1 MVGIP
6 RPANFMQADTS
17 IDSAAI
23 VDDAV
28 GAVDVANSL
37 VHDMVAKT
45 APVGADAVLI
55 NDSEASNIN
64 KKATLTNV
72 ANMLAGTQA
81 STGLTDATGV
91 LTVSPSDNAI
101 TIGADSLVY
110 MTATGLPKK
119 DLASDVATAMAGEGI
134 IATSGVL
141 SLDLDEFGDA
151 VLDPAADTLVFIDE
165 SAAGDPGKLES
176 VADFVAAIGGSAA
189 TTGLSNTAGVLTA
202 AIKIAHLVADEKS
215 SLFFEGPT
223 EVDFG
228 VATAV
233 DEKITDSAGAKG
245 KLLIAIGIVTE
256 AFNGDADNTI
266 SISNNTLLGAN
277 KMCSDIIVDKDAAA
291 AGNWLGALFGGHRVA
306 GADNTVAS
314 GNDIYAYSAANTNR
328 SAGKMVFLL
337 IFQKTA

>member
-23 VDDAV
+23 VDDSV

-37 VHDMVAKT
+37 VHDMSAKT
-45 APVGADAVLI
+45 TIVGADAVLI
-55 NDSEASNIN
+55 NDSQASNIN

-72 ANMLAGTQA
+72 MKMAAGT
-81 STGLTDATGV
+81 
-91 LTVSPSDNAI
+91 
-101 TIGADSLVY
+101 
-110 MTATGLPKK
+110 
-119 DLASDVATAMAGEGI
+119 
-134 IATSGVL
+134 
-141 SLDLDEFGDA
+141 
-151 VLDPAADTLVFIDE
+151 
-165 SAAGDPGKLES
+165 
-176 VADFVAAIGGSAA
+176 AA

-233 DEKITDSAGAKG
+233 DKKITESAGAKG

-256 AFNGDADNTI
+256 AFDGVADNTI
-266 SISNNTLLGAN
+266 SVSNNSLLAAN
-277 KMCSDIIVDKDAAA
+277 KMCSDIIVDKDAAV
-291 AGNWLGALFGGHRVA
+291 AGNWLGSVFAGHRVA

-314 GNDIYAYSAANTNR
+314 GADIYAYSAANTNR

>member
-1 MVGIP
+1 MTGIP
-6 RPANFMQADTS
+6 KPPNWFRASAS
-17 IDSAAI
+17 VDSAAI
-23 VDDAV
+23 IDDSV

-37 VHDMVAKT
+37 VHDMDAKT
-45 APVGADAVLI
+45 TPVGADTFLI
-55 NDSEASNIN
+55 NDSEANNIN
-64 KKATLTNV
+64 KKVSLTNV
-72 ANMLAGTQA
+72 ANTLAGTP
-81 STGLTDATGV
+81 T
-91 LTVSPSDNAI
+91 I
-101 TIGADSLVY
+101 TN
-110 MTATGLPKK
+110 
-119 DLASDVATAMAGEGI
+119 
-134 IATSGVL
+134 
-141 SLDLDEFGDA
+141 
-151 VLDPAADTLVFIDE
+151 
-165 SAAGDPGKLES
+165 
-176 VADFVAAIGGSAA
+176 
-189 TTGLSNTAGVLTA
+189 LSNTAGVLTA

-266 SISNNTLLGAN
+266 SVSNNTLLGAN
-277 KMCSDIIVDKDAAA
+277 KMCSDIIVDKGAAV
-291 AGNWLGALFGGHRVA
+291 AGNWLGSVFAGHRVA

-314 GNDIYAYSAANTNR
+314 GADIYAYSAANANR

>member
-1 MVGIP
+1 V
-6 RPANFMQADTS
+6 
-17 IDSAAI
+17 DSAAI
-23 VDDAV
+23 IDGSV

-45 APVGADAVLI
+45 APVGADTILI
-55 NDSEASNIN
+55 NDSEAGNIN

-72 ANMLAGTQA
+72 ANTLAGT
-81 STGLTDATGV
+81 
-91 LTVSPSDNAI
+91 PAI
-101 TIGADSLVY
+101 
-110 MTATGLPKK
+110 
-119 DLASDVATAMAGEGI
+119 
-134 IATSGVL
+134 
-141 SLDLDEFGDA
+141 
-151 VLDPAADTLVFIDE
+151 
-165 SAAGDPGKLES
+165 
-176 VADFVAAIGGSAA
+176 
-189 TTGLSNTAGVLTA
+189 TGLSNTAGVLTA

-215 SLFFEGPT
+215 SLVFEGPT

-266 SISNNTLLGAN
+266 SVSNNTLL
-277 KMCSDIIVDKDAAA
+277 VDDVTRLFRSGHKDAAA
-291 AGNWLGALFGGHRVA
+291 TGNWLGALFGGHRVA

-314 GNDIYAYSAANTNR
+314 GADIYAYSAANANR

>member
-1 MVGIP
+1 
-6 RPANFMQADTS
+6 MQADTS

-23 VDDAV
+23 VDDSV

-45 APVGADAVLI
+45 APVGADTILI
-55 NDSEASNIN
+55 NDSEAGNIN

-72 ANMLAGTQA
+72 ANTLAGTPA
-81 STGLTDATGV
+81 S
-91 LTVSPSDNAI
+91 
-101 TIGADSLVY
+101 
-110 MTATGLPKK
+110 
-119 DLASDVATAMAGEGI
+119 
-134 IATSGVL
+134 
-141 SLDLDEFGDA
+141 
-151 VLDPAADTLVFIDE
+151 
-165 SAAGDPGKLES
+165 
-176 VADFVAAIGGSAA
+176 
-189 TTGLSNTAGVLTA
+189 TGLSNTAGVLTA

-266 SISNNTLLGAN
+266 SVSNNSLLAAN

-291 AGNWLGALFGGHRVA
+291 AGNWLGSVFAGHRVA

-314 GNDIYAYSAANTNR
+314 GADIYAYSAANTNR
-328 SAGKMVFLL
+328 SAGKMAFLL

>member
-1 MVGIP
+1 M
-6 RPANFMQADTS
+6 
-17 IDSAAI
+17 
-23 VDDAV
+23 
-28 GAVDVANSL
+28 DVANSL

-45 APVGADAVLI
+45 APVGADTILI
-55 NDSEASNIN
+55 NDSEAGNVN

-72 ANMLAGTQA
+72 ANTLAGT
-81 STGLTDATGV
+81 
-91 LTVSPSDNAI
+91 PAI
-101 TIGADSLVY
+101 
-110 MTATGLPKK
+110 
-119 DLASDVATAMAGEGI
+119 
-134 IATSGVL
+134 
-141 SLDLDEFGDA
+141 
-151 VLDPAADTLVFIDE
+151 
-165 SAAGDPGKLES
+165 
-176 VADFVAAIGGSAA
+176 
-189 TTGLSNTAGVLTA
+189 TGLSNTAGVLTA

-256 AFNGDADNTI
+256 AFNGVADNTI
-266 SISNNTLLGAN
+266 SVSNNSLLAAN
-277 KMCSDIIVDKDAAA
+277 KMCSDIIVDKDAAV
-291 AGNWLGALFGGHRVA
+291 AGNWLGSVFAGHRVA

-314 GNDIYAYSAANTNR
+314 GADIYAYSAANTNR